1 MILFA
6 GGWSD
11 KHGKRKPCMLLPL
24 LGELASLVVLLIS
37 AIFMKQ
43 LPLEFNMIL
52 SKLLP
57 AMAGGQNLMLMGVY
71 SYLTEMTE
79 EKDRT
84 FRYV

>member
-11 KHGKRKPCMLLPL
+11 KHGRRKPCMLIPL
-24 LGELASLVVLLIS
+24 LGELASLVVLLIAS
-37 AIFMKQ
+37 IFMKQ
-43 LPLEFNMIL
+43 LPLQFNMVL

-57 AMAGGQNLMLMGVY
+57 AMGGGSNLMLMGVY
-71 SYLTEMTE
+71 SYLSEMTE

-84 FRYV
+84 FR